1 VLKFNGKWRFTPPPD
16 DDTWNNQTIPHSA
29 LDDFYDLVAKTATQG
44 NRQRILEHF
53 KGAFCTAIG
62 TQHVWSSSESWSEA
76 DLRDYMEGQQV
87 TPLYLLKHF
96 MTHVFH

>member
-1 VLKFNGKWRFTPPPD
+1 MGNGVSTPPPD

-44 NRQRILEHF
+44 NRQRILEQF
-53 KGAFCTAIG
+53 KGAFYSNLGLNMFGVLAKVGQKQICGIT
-62 TQHVWSSSESWSEA
+62 WK
-76 DLRDYMEGQQV
+76 GQQV

-96 MTHVFH
+96 MNYVFH